1 MEEPVHLRPATLDSP
16 AEYACHV
23 WDYSPSLSRLLLRL
37 TRGDFLEG
45 ETRFVIFS
53 TVRYY
58 SGPMAWKSAEFTFG
72 SLEEI
77 SQLFN
82 QIWSE
87 GHPRHGDSDPI
98 DLAPPQLFL
107 FADTARILCYS
118 ASLYDQDP
126 GPL

>member
-1 MEEPVHLRPATLDSP
+1 VEPVQLHPATLDNP
-16 AEYACHV
+16 AEYECRA

-58 SGPMAWKSAEFTFG
+58 SGPLAWESAEFTFG
-72 SLEEI
+72 TTEEI
-77 SQLFN
+77 SQLLN
-82 QIWSE
+82 QIWGE
-87 GHPRHGDSDPI
+87 GHPRHGDWDPSDP
-98 DLAPPQLFL
+98 APAQLFL
-107 FADTARILCYS
+107 FGNIARILCYG